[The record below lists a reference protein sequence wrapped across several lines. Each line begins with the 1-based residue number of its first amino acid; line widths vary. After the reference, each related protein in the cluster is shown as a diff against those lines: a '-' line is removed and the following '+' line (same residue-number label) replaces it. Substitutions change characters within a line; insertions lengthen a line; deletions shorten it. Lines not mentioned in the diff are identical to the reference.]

1 MKASVNVVS
10 LIGFLGSVSGQLTVK
25 VDVGVTHQHIDG
37 FGISQAFGRAKEFQ
51 NANTQA
57 RQQALDYLFST
68 ENGAGFSI
76 IRNKI
81 GSGSAG
87 SGNIEPN
94 NPGSPSSPPKY
105 VWDNDDAGQVWFTNQ
120 AVKYGVK
127 TIFADA
133 WGAPGFMKT
142 SGDDSKPGFL
152 CGSPGHSCSSG
163 DWRQAYANF
172 LVQYVQFYK
181 SSGLQISH
189 IGFLNEPDFTTSY
202 SQMQISSN
210 AAEAIDF
217 IPILHKTIQ
226 SAGLDVQ
233 IVCCDATGW
242 KVQSSYTDA
251 LVKAGSTQNLG
262 VITSHSYSSDATTPL
277 SITSLPKW
285 NTEAGDGNE
294 PFITTWYKS
303 GAKNE
308 GFSWAQRIAVAMVN
322 AELSA
327 YLYWEGFEVKQF
339 QSASHLL
346 DALDGVKV
354 TPSGIYYAF
363 AMWSRYI
370 RPGAVRVAASG
381 SISDVIVGAFRN
393 PDKSLVVVITNSG
406 STGQTSKITFQGYQP
421 VSAKAYVTSNSMSF
435 APTDAKLDSNTVS
448 VSVPSKGV
456 VTVKLV

>member
-1 MKASVNVVS
+1 MKAFVNVVS

-37 FGISQAFGRAKEFQ
+37 FDISQAFGRAK
-51 NANTQA
+51 
-57 RQQALDYLFST
+57 DT

-142 SGDDSKPGFL
+142 SGDDSKPG
-152 CGSPGHSCSSG
+152 
-163 DWRQAYANF
+163 
-172 LVQYVQFYK
+172 
-181 SSGLQISH
+181 
-189 IGFLNEPDFTTSY
+189 
-202 SQMQISSN
+202 QMQISSN

-217 IPILHKTIQ
+217 IPILHKAIQ

-251 LVKAGSTQNLG
+251 LAKAGSTQNLG
-262 VITSHSYSSDATTPL
+262 VITSHSYSSDAKTPL

-285 NTEAGDGNE
+285 NTEAGDGSE

-327 YLYWEGFEVKQF
+327 YLYWEGFEVKQS

-381 SISDVIVGAFRN
+381 SISNIIVGAFRN

-448 VSVPSKGV
+448 VSAPSKGV